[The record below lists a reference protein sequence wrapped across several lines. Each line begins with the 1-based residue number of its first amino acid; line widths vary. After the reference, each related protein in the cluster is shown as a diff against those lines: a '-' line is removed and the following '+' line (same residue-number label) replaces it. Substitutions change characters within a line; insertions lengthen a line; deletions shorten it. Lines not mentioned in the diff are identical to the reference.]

1 MTAAYETAMIATQP
15 SAAGKPSSKYISVPP
30 IPANTTAAIRRPV
43 CSLTPTTPRSDGSPG
58 RGAAKQ
64 SNDCPTV
71 RRLGRHHATIDG
83 PAVRHLVPRVRLGGD
98 DSAIEGEVLL
108 VIAGAASALFGQ
120 ALTHGRTIRRE
131 RRADM
136 AHAVDRAVSAFGDGE
151 SALDDVTDAI
161 KEWQAGGIRT
171 GDDESVEAALT
182 QAERTRVQ
190 MRASVFSLR
199 LRVGDESSQLYRTF
213 DRAWDEWEIGLEK
226 AKVILRQ
233 RAPTRDSLRDVRGHA
248 SEFRGLFYDRALEEA
263 AQIVARRG
271 IGSRLARRVMRRA
284 RWARIRQEPERS
296 HERVVRS

>member
-1 MTAAYETAMIATQP
+1 
-15 SAAGKPSSKYISVPP
+15 
-30 IPANTTAAIRRPV
+30 
-43 CSLTPTTPRSDGSPG
+43 
-58 RGAAKQ
+58 
-64 SNDCPTV
+64 
-71 RRLGRHHATIDG
+71 
-83 PAVRHLVPRVRLGGD
+83 LGGD